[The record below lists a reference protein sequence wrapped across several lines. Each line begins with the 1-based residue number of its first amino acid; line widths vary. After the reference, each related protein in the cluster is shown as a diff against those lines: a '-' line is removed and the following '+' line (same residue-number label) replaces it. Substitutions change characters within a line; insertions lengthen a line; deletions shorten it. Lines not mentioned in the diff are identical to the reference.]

1 MANPLEAGF
10 SEDHRGKIRKPP
22 RESVIRNI
30 ISPAIEEDRAHG
42 SFQDYL
48 DINKAHVLMLARQGI
63 ITEEVEKSILTA
75 TDKMAAMGPEP
86 DFPLDPRL
94 EDMYFNL
101 ERHLIEMTS
110 LEIGGQQHTARS
122 RNDLFATS
130 ARMAYRRYYFAV
142 SDRFI
147 AMRRSIH
154 ALAESYKDAVFSGY
168 THLQPSEPITFAHY
182 LSAILAAFERDYR
195 RFSDAYRTLDRSPL
209 GGGSMGSTTWNIDR
223 GMTADLLGFSEVI
236 DNSIDCVAS
245 RDYGLDIASSMAAA
259 GNTLSRFC
267 FDLYIWATP
276 DYGYIEVDDADAVCS
291 SIMPQKKNPWT
302 LEHIKGKASHLEAAW
317 ISVINAMKNTPYTH
331 CQDVNGEALHWLWP
345 AMREME
351 GCLEMMT
358 DTVSGL
364 KFNKERALETARG
377 NFCTAAELAN
387 TLVRHDHISFRTAHE
402 IVAEVV
408 NRMIAGNLKADET
421 GLAVIAPV
429 FREVVGRETTLT
441 EDGVR
446 SGLDPER
453 IAMAKRVTGG
463 TAPDEV
469 ERQLESRL
477 RSIDADEAELAHR
490 VQRVAMAKT
499 KLEREV
505 RAAIG

>member
-63 ITEEVEKSILTA
+63 ISEEVEKAILTA
-75 TDKMAAMGPEP
+75 TDRMAAMGPEP
-86 DFPLDPRL
+86 DFPLDPKL

-130 ARMAYRRYYFAV
+130 ARMAYRRYYFAIAG
-142 SDRFI
+142 RFI
-147 AMRRSIH
+147 AMRKAIH
-154 ALAESYKDAVFSGY
+154 ALAEKNKDAVFSGY

-182 LSAILAAFERDYR
+182 LSAILASFERDYR

-245 RDYGLDIASSMAAA
+245 RDYGLDIASGMAAA

-276 DYGYIEVDDADAVCS
+276 DYGYVEVDDSDAVCS
-291 SIMPQKKNPWT
+291 SIMPQKKNCDFAELIKGRTGRMYGYLQAMLTMMKGIPLAYDKDMQEDKFLSYETIDLWQST
-302 LEHIKGKASHLEAAW
+302 MKVMAPMVRKMKINGKRTYQAASHGFSTATDMADYLVKKGMPFRDAHRVVGQTVRYCVENDKTFDDLTLDEFKAQSELFDKDIFEDISLEH
-317 ISVINAMKNTPYTH
+317 SV
-331 CQDVNGEALHWLWP
+331 G
-345 AMREME
+345 
-351 GCLEMMT
+351 
-358 DTVSGL
+358 
-364 KFNKERALETARG
+364 ARK
-377 NFCTAAELAN
+377 
-387 TLVRHDHISFRTAHE
+387 SY
-402 IVAEVV
+402 
-408 NRMIAGNLKADET
+408 
-421 GLAVIAPV
+421 
-429 FREVVGRETTLT
+429 
-441 EDGVR
+441 
-446 SGLDPER
+446 
-453 IAMAKRVTGG
+453 GG
-463 TAPDEV
+463 TAPEAVKVQMQHAEEFLDKAHKD
-469 ERQLESRL
+469 LE
-477 RSIDADEAELAHR
+477 
-490 VQRVAMAKT
+490 
-499 KLEREV
+499 
-505 RAAIG
+505 